1 MSKNQD
7 SYIHDPDKV
16 YKFAPD
22 TAEGQQERMGPDSHC
37 QHCGMTM
44 DGGWLT
50 CNDCQE
56 EKGIKVVSN
65 RRTGERCTIEG
76 AQPYN
81 DEFCYERGE
90 KNHSA
95 LFQAVSI
102 LSKAE
107 TMEMLESLGARLA
120 EVPAWNF

>member
-1 MSKNQD
+1 MRKNQD

-50 CNDCQE
+50 CSDCQE
-56 EKGIKVVSN
+56 EKGIKIVQN
-65 RRTGERCTIEG
+65 RRTGERVELEG
-76 AQPYN
+76 GQSWLTEW
-81 DEFCYERGE
+81 DYERDA
-90 KNHSA
+90 K
-95 LFQAVSI
+95 V
-102 LSKAE
+102 KA
-107 TMEMLESLGARLA
+107 GIIR
-120 EVPAWNF
+120 ND